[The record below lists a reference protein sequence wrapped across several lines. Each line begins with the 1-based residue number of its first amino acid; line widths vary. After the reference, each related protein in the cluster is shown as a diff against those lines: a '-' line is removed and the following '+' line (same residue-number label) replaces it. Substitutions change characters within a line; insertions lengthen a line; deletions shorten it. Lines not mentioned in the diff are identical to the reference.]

1 MKLHR
6 LAALAA
12 VAMFA
17 AACAGGGGATSAPS
31 SAATSA
37 PGTAGATSAPEVTP
51 VTIPAPTGLITAGKL
66 TDCVDIEYSPM
77 EYFPSVDVT
86 DPNLAIGFDV
96 DAARAVADAFGLDLE
111 VYSSKFDT
119 LIPDLQA
126 GRCDIVWSA
135 LYLSDKRLEV
145 ADGVGYMKTGHVLMV
160 PAGNPKG
167 IDSPESLCGLTISIQ
182 SGGLVEERSAAA
194 SKACTD
200 AGKPAITIQ
209 PYKLVP
215 DELQQIV
222 LGRVDAVWETDSAV
236 ADFMLKN
243 PDKFEVAYSFPRD
256 DTYAVYYTKGNT
268 SLGDALTA
276 ALKALKASGKLA
288 EIAGDYQLDA
298 GTLEA
303 IE

>member
-12 VAMFA
+12 VASIA
-17 AACAGGGGATSAPS
+17 VGCTGGGATTAPS
-31 SAATSA
+31 GASTAAPTTAATE
-37 PGTAGATSAPEVTP
+37 APEVTP
-51 VTIPAPTGLITAGKL
+51 LSIPAPTGLITAGKL

-77 EYFPSVDVT
+77 EFFPSADVT

-119 LIPDLQA
+119 LVPDLQA
-126 GRCDIVWSA
+126 GRCDIMWSA
-135 LYLSDKRLEV
+135 LYLSPDRLKV
-145 ADGVGYMKTGHVLMV
+145 VDGVGYMKTGHVLMV

-167 IDSPESLCGLTISIQ
+167 IDSPDSLCGLTIAIQ
-182 SGGLVEERSAAA
+182 SGGLVEKRSADA
-194 SKACTD
+194 SKSCTD
-200 AGKPAITIQ
+200 AGKTAITIQ
-209 PYKLVP
+209 GYAKVS

-222 LGRVDAVWETDSAV
+222 VGRVDAVWETDSAV

-243 PDKFEVAYSFPRD
+243 PDKYEVAYSFPRD
-256 DTYAVYYTKGNT
+256 DTYGVFYTKGNT

-276 ALKALKASGKLA
+276 ALKALKANGTLA
-288 EIAGDYQLDA
+288 QIASTYQLDA

-303 IE
+303 IQ

>member
-6 LAALAA
+6 LATLGA
-12 VAMFA
+12 VAIFA
-17 AACAGGGGATSAPS
+17 AACTGGGGASTAPTT
-31 SAATSA
+31 APATTIPATTA
-37 PGTAGATSAPEVTP
+37 PDVTP
-51 VTIPAPTGLITAGKL
+51 VTIPAPTGLVTAGKL

-77 EYFPSVDVT
+77 EFFPSVDVI

-96 DAARAVADAFGLDLE
+96 DAARAVADAFGLDLD

-135 LYLSDKRLEV
+135 LYLSAKRLEV
-145 ADGVGYMKTGHVLMV
+145 ADGIGYMQTGHVLMV

-200 AGKPAITIQ
+200 GGRPAITIQ

-243 PDKFEVAYSFPRD
+243 PDKYEVAYSFPRD
-256 DTYAVYYTKGNT
+256 DTYAIYYTKGNT

-276 ALKALKASGKLA
+276 ALKALKANGTLA
-288 EIAGDYQLDA
+288 DIAGTYQLDA

>member
-1 MKLHR
+1 MRLHR
-6 LAALAA
+6 LAALGA
-12 VAMFA
+12 VAILA
-17 AACAGGGGATSAPS
+17 AGCAGGGATTAPS
-31 SAATSA
+31 SAATGA
-37 PGTAGATSAPEVTP
+37 PATTAPEITP
-51 VTIPAPTGLITAGKL
+51 VSIPAPTGLITAGKL

-77 EYFPSVDVT
+77 EFFSSVDVT
-86 DPNLAIGFDV
+86 DPNLAVGFDV

-167 IDSPESLCGLTISIQ
+167 VTSPDSLCGLTISIQ
-182 SGGLVEERSAAA
+182 GAGLVEERSAAA

-243 PDKFEVAYSFPRD
+243 PDKYEVAYSFPRD
-256 DTYAVYYTKGNT
+256 DTYAIYYTKGNT

-276 ALKALKASGKLA
+276 ALKALKADGTLGS
-288 EIAGDYQLDA
+288 IADTYQLDQ

-303 IE
+303 IQ